1 MVRKE
6 SERFV
11 TVQPRSLVG
20 VNLTQKSAPDFFHRA
35 GPDPTRNINRGGLG
49 HGEQLSPPRA
59 RQPAHGADL
68 DLERGGGLH
77 MHVANLKGSHLAG

>member
-35 GPDPTRNINRGGLG
+35 CTGPARNINCGGLG
-49 HGEQLSPPRA
+49 HGEQPSPPRA
-59 RQPAHGADL
+59 
-68 DLERGGGLH
+68 
-77 MHVANLKGSHLAG
+77 